1 MRPVATLDLPAGQ
14 TVNLN
19 PGRYHIMLLG
29 LKHTLVKGAQVPI
42 SLTFAD
48 RNRKRFTVET
58 TALVRDLGASA
69 DMPMEHNMK

>member
-1 MRPVATLDLPAGQ
+1 
-14 TVNLN
+14 
-19 PGRYHIMLLG
+19 MLLG
-29 LKHTLVKGAQVPI
+29 LKHTLAKGAQVPI

-48 RNRKRFTVET
+48 RDKKRFTVKT